1 MNANTQTTN
10 DQTISMNQNNSNHKE
25 NAMKENN
32 TTNNVIE
39 TLGAC
44 IIVKQSANIVH
55 ISHPEP
61 ERMIEDTAR
70 ICYRGQNRIGED
82 TAEPLVRKLDA
93 SGHETPFEFV
103 DVIVDVTTDLNTSH
117 QLVRHRLCSF
127 MQESKRYTSLE
138 DECRFVKPVGLLKD
152 TTQYEVWAK
161 HCMAA
166 YEAYI
171 ELRSYDCRMQEARRV
186 LPGSLA
192 TTLRIK
198 ANIREWRH
206 ILKLRCHASADPQM
220 RRLML
225 DLAEQLH
232 ERLPLFFPAVN
243 AEDEAIAEPVEPI
256 PEPELD

>member
-1 MNANTQTTN
+1 MNDIRNQV
-10 DQTISMNQNNSNHKE
+10 ISFDNCRVINQY
-25 NAMKENN
+25 
-32 TTNNVIE
+32 
-39 TLGAC
+39 
-44 IIVKQSANIVH
+44 ANIVH

-61 ERMIEDTAR
+61 ENLIEDSAR
-70 ICYRGQNRIGED
+70 ICYRSHDKIADG
-82 TAEPLVRKLDA
+82 TAERLIRGLDK

-103 DVIVDVTTDLNTSH
+103 DVIVDLTTDLNTSH

-127 MQESKRYTSLE
+127 LQESKRYVNLAN
-138 DECRFVKPVGLLKD
+138 ECRFVAPVGIIKG
-152 TTQYEVWAK
+152 TPQYDLWVK
-161 HCMAA
+161 HCLNCYDA
-166 YEAYI
+166 YC
-171 ELRSYDCRMQEARRV
+171 ELMSYGSRPQEARRV

-192 TTLRIK
+192 TTLRVK

-243 AEDEAIAEPVEPI
+243 AKEEAVSEPVKPI